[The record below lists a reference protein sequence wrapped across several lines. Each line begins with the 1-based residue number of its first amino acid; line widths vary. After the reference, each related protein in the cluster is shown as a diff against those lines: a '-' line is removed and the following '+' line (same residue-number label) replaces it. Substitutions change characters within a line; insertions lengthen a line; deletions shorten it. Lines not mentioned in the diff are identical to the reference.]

1 MYLRGRAVSC
11 RLQPPFS
18 PQELPERDQPGGQ
31 CRVARQGW
39 DLLSSQEAE
48 LFHQATAPCPVRP
61 ARGAHGRGKCLACPL
76 VSGCITSHSAPHTP
90 APRHRTGSCD
100 SGGFPDMG
108 LLSQPLDTHVDAVL
122 RGPLGCKWGPG
133 LQGGRHRF
141 GPWPVSWLVV
151 GSTLESQVHMRC
163 CSFPAFS
170 SDLGRSGGPGQHAS
184 PHLRSQGGRCAHV
197 SSPAH
202 CSSEGLT

>member
-1 MYLRGRAVSC
+1 MTSLVGNAASPVKDGTSSLPRRQSSFARPPLRA
-11 RLQPPFS
+11 LY
-18 PQELPERDQPGGQ
+18 
-31 CRVARQGW
+31 
-39 DLLSSQEAE
+39 DLLV
-48 LFHQATAPCPVRP
+48 APMEGVSARLAPWRQDASLP
-61 ARGAHGRGKCLACPL
+61 AQHPM
-76 VSGCITSHSAPHTP
+76 P
-90 APRHRTGSCD
+90 
-100 SGGFPDMG
+100 
-108 LLSQPLDTHVDAVL
+108 QPLDTHVDAVL

-141 GPWPVSWLVV
+141 GPWPVSRLVV
-151 GSTLESQVHMRC
+151 GLTLESQVHMRC

-184 PHLRSQGGRCAHV
+184 PHLCSQGGRCAHV